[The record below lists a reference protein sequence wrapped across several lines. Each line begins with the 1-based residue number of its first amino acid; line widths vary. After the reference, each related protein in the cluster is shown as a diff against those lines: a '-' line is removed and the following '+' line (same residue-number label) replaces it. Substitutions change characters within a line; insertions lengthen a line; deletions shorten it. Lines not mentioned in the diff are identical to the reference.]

1 MSCTRFIQLKRCKSK
16 EIIGTALPIENSG
29 GSYVQRR
36 LGLFPISVT
45 LMFTYFL
52 NWSKVALQCC
62 VSFCCLTAWITY
74 MNTYLPPFWASITS
88 PYWNS
93 WIFKRRPPKVPIL
106 ILPMALMQYGMR
118 YGVYSTHTLYP
129 GGFVSL
135 ARSPLLAENDMWV
148 VTQPLSPYYVW

>member
-29 GSYVQRR
+29 GSYVQKR

-62 VSFCCLTAWITY
+62 VIFCCLTARITY
-74 MNTYLPPFWASITS
+74 MNTYMPPFWASITS
-88 PYWNS
+88 PHWNS
-93 WIFKRRPPKVPIL
+93 WIFRRRPPKVPIL